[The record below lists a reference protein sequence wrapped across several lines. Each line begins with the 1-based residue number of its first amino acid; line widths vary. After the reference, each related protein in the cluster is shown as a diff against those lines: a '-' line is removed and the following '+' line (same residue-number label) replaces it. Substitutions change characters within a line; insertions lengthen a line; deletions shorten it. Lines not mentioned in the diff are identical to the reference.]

1 MMIEIGVDICIH
13 SVGIC
18 EAKRT
23 AHSVSSQLLEFN
35 FNPNSQNT
43 NRNVIVYYLSG
54 FIENL

>member
-13 SVGIC
+13 NV
-18 EAKRT
+18 
-23 AHSVSSQLLEFN
+23 VSSQLLEFN